1 MDTERK
7 SVTDPALLSVRRQV
21 SLFLAGSLAGMFVI
35 TRAGQ
40 IGSESMEIMPIVP
53 GGIGGIVGLL
63 MLVQV
68 LNGLLA
74 AGETS
79 VALLRPVHVRHLREK
94 GDKRGVRLQSLLDRQ
109 HLASA
114 ACQLGSRLA
123 WAFIFL
129 GAFLLAPYLMNAI
142 GPSIGVEPDN
152 FGGILLGAA
161 AIIVF
166 PLLPLTLI
174 IEQGFRSFAMIHPH
188 GVAVRLYSFIQIV
201 SFILAVPARFATS
214 FAKLISIRLNRSDLG
229 VSNQAEE
236 EIKTLVESAEE
247 SGEIEAEEKQLLHS
261 VFEFTDT
268 IAREVMTPRVDMDA
282 LPVNSDPAE
291 VMKMIRETGHSRIP
305 LFEGTDDQ
313 IVGIIHAKDLL
324 MAMVSGRQ
332 INLRSLMRPAYFVPE
347 SKMLHEL
354 LAEMRTNRTQMA
366 IVQDEF
372 GGTAGIL
379 TIEDI
384 VEELVG
390 DIVDEYDVEEPDIVP
405 LEEGWSVDGRM
416 HLDDL
421 NEAIG
426 SAFDSEEFDTVGGL
440 VFGAFGRHPKIRET
454 MDLDGHR
461 FTVLHTDGRR
471 INRLMVEKL
480 APIGTTANGDE

>member
-1 MDTERK
+1 MDTDRK
-7 SVTDPALLSVRRQV
+7 PVNDATLPTIRRQV
-21 SLFLAGSLAGMFVI
+21 SLFLAGSLVGMMLI
-35 TRAGQ
+35 ARASH
-40 IGSESMEIMPIVP
+40 IGSETMELMPPTP
-53 GGIGGIVGLL
+53 GGIAGILGLL
-63 MLVQV
+63 LLIQL

-74 AGETS
+74 AGETA
-79 VALLRPVHVRHLREK
+79 VALLRPIHVRHLREK
-94 GDKRGVRLQSLLDRQ
+94 GDKRGIRLQSLLDRQ
-109 HLASA
+109 NLASA

-129 GAFLLAPYLMNAI
+129 GAFLISPYLMNAV
-142 GPSIGVEPDN
+142 GPSIGFEPDN

-174 IEQGFRSFAMIHPH
+174 IEQGFRSFAIIHPH
-188 GVAVRLYSFIQIV
+188 GVAARLYSFIQIV

-214 FAKLISIRLNRSDLG
+214 FARLISIRLNRSELG
-229 VSNQAEE
+229 VANQAEE
-236 EIKTLVESAEE
+236 EIKTLVESAQE

-282 LPVNSDPAE
+282 LPVTSDPAD
-291 VMKMIRETGHSRIP
+291 VMKVIRESGHSRIP
-305 LFEGTDDQ
+305 LYEGTDDQ

-405 LEEGWSVDGRM
+405 LDEGWSVDGRM

-426 SAFDSEEFDTVGGL
+426 SDFDSEEFDTVGGL
-440 VFGAFGRHPKIRET
+440 VFGAFGRHPKVRET

-461 FTVLHTDGRR
+461 FTVMHTDGRR
-471 INRLMVEKL
+471 INRLLVERL
-480 APIGTTANGDE
+480 APIGTTVTEE